1 LPPGLSTLAISPPM
15 SQALTPPAV
24 MTSTYA
30 FEKAEAGE
38 QIFWGERE
46 GYVYG
51 EHTIP
56 TKPFLRRVSPI

>member
-1 LPPGLSTLAISPPM
+1 M